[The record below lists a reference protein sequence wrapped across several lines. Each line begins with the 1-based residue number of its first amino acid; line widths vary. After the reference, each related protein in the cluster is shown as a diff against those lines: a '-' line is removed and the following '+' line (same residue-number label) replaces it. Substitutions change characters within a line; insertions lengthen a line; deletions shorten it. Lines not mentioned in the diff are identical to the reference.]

1 MKKSL
6 MGILVSSFVLIG
18 AVCLSNGNTIKSE
31 AAPGEAK
38 QKRHSVVT
46 VGAVY
51 QKTVIDVSSAPTEMQ
66 IGDTI
71 TPEYELINASDQ
83 NIFVTSSEPSVVS
96 ITDDGGLKAV
106 SEGVAVITVETS
118 EASAQYTVT
127 VKEAWVEMITF
138 DEDVIKL
145 HLGQEKE
152 LKANIVPESASD
164 SELEYTSENDD
175 IASFNGNK
183 IKAHAVG
190 RVNIKVRAKS
200 GSEANI
206 TVEISETLPEE
217 IKTDKEEV
225 RVEINKTEHL
235 TVQII
240 PESADNKEFT
250 LSIANPEIAEIDAD
264 GNITPLQLG
273 KTTILIEGYNMLEKE
288 IPLEVYYV
296 AVEEILLENES
307 ELVNKD
313 IDTKD
318 DINFVVKVLPETATF
333 QEYEV
338 VSSDEGILKA
348 EDGQVK
354 IVGAGNVRVTFNGH
368 DGVSKSIDLKI
379 VDGQKIDKIV
389 IAAGVSLAVIVI
401 LVIVQIVRS
410 ARRKKK

>member
-1 MKKSL
+1 MKKSV
-6 MGILVSSFVLIG
+6 ISVLICCLLLVNTFSLA
-18 AVCLSNGNTIKSE
+18 AV
-31 AAPGEAK
+31 AAE
-38 QKRHSVVT
+38 
-46 VGAVY
+46 Y
-51 QKTVIDVSSAPTEMQ
+51 QEPAIDVSSAPTEMQ
-66 IGDTI
+66 LGETI
-71 TPEYELINASDQ
+71 NPEYQLFNASDQ
-83 NIFVTSSEPSVVS
+83 NILVTSSDPEIVS

-106 SEGVAVITVETS
+106 SEGEAVITVETS

-152 LKANIVPESASD
+152 LEVNIVPESASE
-164 SELEYTSENDD
+164 SKLEYTSDNDD
-175 IASFNGNK
+175 IASFSDNK

-200 GSEANI
+200 GAEANI

-225 RVEINKTEHL
+225 KVEINKTEHL
-235 TVQII
+235 KAWIE
-240 PESADNKEFT
+240 PETADNKEFT
-250 LSIANPEIAEIDAD
+250 ISIADPEIAEIDAD

-273 KTTILIEGYNMLEKE
+273 KTTILIEGYNKLKKE
-288 IPLEVYYV
+288 VPLEVYYV
-296 AVEEILLENES
+296 AVEEIQIENEG
-307 ELVNKD
+307 ELAAKD

-318 DINFVVKVLPETATF
+318 NIHLGVKILPETATY

-338 VSSDEGILKA
+338 VSSDESILKVA
-348 EDGQVK
+348 DGQLQ
-354 IVGAGNVRVTFNGH
+354 IVGAGNVRVTVNGH

-389 IAAGVSLAVIVI
+389 LMAGVSLAVVVL
-401 LVIVQIVRS
+401 LVIVQIARAV
-410 ARRKKK
+410 RRKKK